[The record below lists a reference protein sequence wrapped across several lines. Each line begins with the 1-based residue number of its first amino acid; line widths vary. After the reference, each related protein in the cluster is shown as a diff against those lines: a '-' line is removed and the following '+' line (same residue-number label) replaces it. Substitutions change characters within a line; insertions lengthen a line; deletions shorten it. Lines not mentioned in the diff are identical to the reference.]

1 MNASQRLD
9 PRKGGRDL
17 TVRELLERA
26 GFDISVEDFS
36 AQVDLVARYGSHGA
50 VVLVEPKSEFDP
62 FTRAALLRAGADFS
76 PIPAHRPDPV
86 DVTRALFVALL
97 VDSDTPEVVAARLDR
112 DISRVRQR
120 VRERT
125 LWALAAD
132 TGVRLPRVQF
142 DDDGSEIAGMGAVLR
157 ALPGDLHPVSV
168 FRWLT
173 TPVTDLTVPDE
184 DDVPLSPR
192 DWLRS
197 GGGPDRAI
205 AIARDLLVA

>member
-1 MNASQRLD
+1 MRTHQRID
-9 PRKGGRDL
+9 AGEGGRDL

-26 GFDISVEDFS
+26 GLGISVEDFS
-36 AQVDLVARYGSHGA
+36 AQVDVVARYGPHG
-50 VVLVEPKSEFDP
+50 VTVLVEPESEFDP

-76 PIPAHRPDPV
+76 PVGAERPDPV
-86 DVTRALFVALL
+86 VVTRALFVAILA
-97 VDSDTPEVVAARLDR
+97 DSDTPEVVAARLAR
-112 DISRVRQR
+112 DISRIRQR

-132 TGVRLPRVQF
+132 SGVRLPRVQF
-142 DDDGSEIAGMGAVLR
+142 DDDGSEIAGMGSVLR

-173 TPVTDLTVPDE
+173 TPIADLTALGEGDE
-184 DDVPLSPR
+184 PLSPR

-197 GGGPDRAI
+197 GGSPHSAI
-205 AIARDLLVA
+205 EVARDLLVA

>member
-1 MNASQRLD
+1 MHTHQRTNAARS
-9 PRKGGRDL
+9 GRDL

-26 GFDISVEDFS
+26 GLDISVEEFS
-36 AQVDLVARYGSHGA
+36 AQVDGVVRYGPHGA
-50 VVLVEPKSEFDP
+50 AVLVEPKSEFDP

-76 PIPAHRPDPV
+76 PLAAERPDPV

-97 VDSDTPEVVAARLDR
+97 ADSDTPEVVAARLAR

-142 DDDGSEIAGMGAVLR
+142 DDDGSEIAGMGSVLR
-157 ALPGDLHPVSV
+157 ALPGDLHPVAV

-173 TPVTDLTVPDE
+173 TPVADLTAPDE

-197 GGGPDRAI
+197 GGGPDA
-205 AIARDLLVA
+205 ATEIARDLLVA

>member
-1 MNASQRLD
+1 MRTHQRID
-9 PRKGGRDL
+9 PRKGGPEL

-36 AQVDLVARYGSHGA
+36 DQVDLVARYGPHGAA
-50 VVLVEPKSEFDP
+50 VVLEPKSEFDP

-76 PIPAHRPDPV
+76 PLATGRPDPV

-97 VDSDTPEVVAARLDR
+97 ADSDTPEVVATRLAR

-142 DDDGSEIAGMGAVLR
+142 NDDGSEIAGMGSVLR
-157 ALPGDLHPVSV
+157 TLPGDLHPVSV

-173 TPVTDLTVPDE
+173 TPVADLTASDE
-184 DDVPLSPR
+184 GDVPLSPR

-197 GGGPDRAI
+197 GGGPDAAI
-205 AIARDLLVA
+205 EAARDLLVA

>member
-1 MNASQRLD
+1 MRTHQRID
-9 PRKGGRDL
+9 PGKGGQDL

-26 GFDISVEDFS
+26 GLDISVEDFRD
-36 AQVDLVARYGSHGA
+36 QVDLVARYGPHGA
-50 VVLVEPKSEFDP
+50 TVLVEPKSEFDP

-76 PIPAHRPDPV
+76 PLGAGRPGPV
-86 DVTRALFVALL
+86 DVTRAVFVALL
-97 VDSDTPEVVAARLDR
+97 ADSDTPEVVAARLAR

-125 LWALAAD
+125 LWALAGD
-132 TGVRLPRVQF
+132 SGVRLPRVQF
-142 DDDGSEIAGMGAVLR
+142 DDDGSEIAGMGSVLR

-173 TPVTDLTVPDE
+173 TPVADLTAPDE
-184 DDVPLSPR
+184 GDVPLSPR

-197 GGGPDRAI
+197 GGGPDAAI
-205 AIARDLLVA
+205 EVARDLLVA

>member
-1 MNASQRLD
+1 MQTHQRIE
-9 PRKGGRDL
+9 PGKGGRDL

-26 GFDISVEDFS
+26 GLDISVEDFS
-36 AQVDLVARYGSHGA
+36 AQVDLVVRYGPHGA
-50 VVLVEPKSEFDP
+50 AVLAEPKSEFDP

-76 PIPAHRPDPV
+76 PLAAQRPDPV

-97 VDSDTPEVVAARLDR
+97 ADSDTPEVVATRLARDV
-112 DISRVRQR
+112 SRVRQR

-125 LWALAAD
+125 LWALATD

-142 DDDGSEIAGMGAVLR
+142 DDDGSEIAGMGSVLR

-173 TPVTDLTVPDE
+173 TPIADLAAPGE
-184 DDVPLSPR
+184 ADVPLSPR

-197 GGGPDRAI
+197 GGGPDAAI
-205 AIARDLLVA
+205 EIAGDLLVA